1 MPDGPTPPDHHA
13 HHRALDLLRAGTG
26 NHGATFRDG
35 QWDAIRHLVD
45 GDGRL
50 LVVQKTGWGKSF
62 VYFIATKLLRE
73 VGLGPTLLISPLLAL
88 MRNQIDAAT
97 RMGVNAET
105 INSTNEDDWRRVA
118 DRVRANGVDVLL
130 ISPERL
136 ANVEF
141 QHAVLDPIAS
151 RVGMVVIDEAHCI
164 SDWGHDFRPHY
175 RQVERLLRRLPARS
189 RLLATT
195 ATANNRVIADLREVL
210 GGDLTISRGDLA
222 RPSLTLQAIALPDRA
237 ERLAWLADHLDALP
251 GSGIIYALTKPDT
264 YRIAA
269 WLRQKGHT
277 VEAYTG
283 GDENDRR
290 IALEQALLENRVKA
304 LVATSALGMGFDK
317 PDLGFVIHFQ
327 VPGSV
332 VTYYQQVGRAGR
344 ALDDA
349 YGILLHG
356 RGDTDITTWFIN
368 AAFPAR
374 DEVEVILKALRE
386 APDGLSVPGLERRA
400 NLRNGRIRHALLLL
414 GLESPSP
421 IARED
426 TKYLLTP
433 SALSESFWDRVTRI
447 TDIRKTEQAQMQ
459 VYTTLPFG
467 EHMRFLIDA
476 LDGDT
481 SNVTPPRLPP
491 LPETVSEATVREVVT
506 FLRRTHL
513 PIEPRRL
520 WAAGPTPTWGLR
532 GTIPVELRA
541 EDGRALSLWGDAGWG
556 DTVRRGKYE
565 ANHFSNDLV
574 EACAG
579 MIRDWQPKP
588 APTWVTFIPSRRHPD
603 LVPTFA
609 RRLAAVLDLP
619 CVNSLTSVQA
629 RPPQK
634 EMQNSAQQVAN
645 LDGAFAIAH
654 DVVQPGPVI
663 LVDDMVDSRW
673 TFTVGAW
680 LLRKSGSGPVFPV
693 ALAQTTGSD
702 E

>member
-1 MPDGPTPPDHHA
+1 MPATAPTDHRA
-13 HHRALDLLRAGTG
+13 YRRALDVLRAGTG
-26 NHGATFRDG
+26 NPNATFRDG
-35 QWDAIRHLVD
+35 QWEAIRHLVD

-73 VGLGPTLLISPLLAL
+73 AGLGPTLLVSPLLAL
-88 MRNQIDAAT
+88 MRNQIDAAA

-105 INSTNEDDWRRVA
+105 INSTNQDDWRRVA
-118 DRVRANGVDVLL
+118 DRVKANEVDVLL

-136 ANVEF
+136 ANAEF
-141 QHAVLDPIAS
+141 QAAVLDVVAS

-164 SDWGHDFRPHY
+164 SDWGHDFRPQY
-175 RQVERLLRRLPARS
+175 RQVERLLRRLPAQS

-195 ATANNRVIADLREVL
+195 ATANDRVIADLREVL
-210 GGDLTISRGDLA
+210 GHGLTMSRGDLA
-222 RPSLTLQAIALPDRA
+222 RPSLTLQTIGLPDRA
-237 ERLAWLADHLDALP
+237 ERLAWLADHLKDLP
-251 GSGIIYALTKPDT
+251 GSGIIYALTKGDA

-269 WLRQKGHT
+269 WLRLKGHA
-277 VEAYTG
+277 VDAYTG

-374 DEVEVILKALRE
+374 KDVEAILEALRG
-386 APDGLSVPGLERRA
+386 APDGMSVPDLERA
-400 NLRNGRIRHALLLL
+400 VNLGRGRITHALLLL

-421 IARED
+421 IAKEGA
-426 TKYLLTP
+426 KYLLSP
-433 SALSESFWDRVTRI
+433 AALPEAFWDRVTRI
-447 TDIRKTEQAQMQ
+447 TNIREAEQAQMQ
-459 VYTTLPFG
+459 AYAVLPFG
-467 EHMRFLIDA
+467 THMRYLVDA
-476 LDGDT
+476 LDGDPADA
-481 SNVTPPRLPP
+481 TPTRLPP
-491 LPETVSEATVREVVT
+491 MPETVSEATVREVVT

-513 PIEPRRL
+513 PIEGRRQ
-520 WAAGPTPTWGLR
+520 WPAGPSPVWGLR
-532 GTIPVELRA
+532 GTIPADKRA
-541 EDGRALSLWGDAGWG
+541 EEGRALSLWGDAGWG
-556 DTVRRGKYE
+556 DTVRRGKYD

-579 MIRDWQPKP
+579 MIHDWQPRP
-588 APTWVTFIPSRRHPD
+588 APTWVTFIPSLRHPD

-609 RRLAAVLDLP
+609 RRLAAILGLP
-619 CVNSLTSVQA
+619 CVNALTKVEE

-634 EMQNSAQQVAN
+634 EMQNSAQQVLN
-645 LDGAFAIAH
+645 LDGALAVAT
-654 DVVQPGPVI
+654 DAVQSGPVI
-663 LVDDMVDSRW
+663 LVDDLVDSRW
-673 TFTVGAW
+673 TLTVGAW
-680 LLRKSGSGPVFPV
+680 LLRKSGSGAVFPV
-693 ALAQTTGSD
+693 ALAQVTGFD

>member
-1 MPDGPTPPDHHA
+1 MPATAPTDHRA
-13 HHRALDLLRAGTG
+13 YRRALDLLRAGTG
-26 NHGATFRDG
+26 NPNATFRDG
-35 QWDAIRHLVD
+35 QWNAIRHLVD

-73 VGLGPTLLISPLLAL
+73 AGLGPTLLVSPLLAL
-88 MRNQIDAAT
+88 MRNQIDAAA

-105 INSTNEDDWRRVA
+105 INSTNQDDWRRVA
-118 DRVRANGVDVLL
+118 DRVKANEVDVLL

-136 ANVEF
+136 ANAEF
-141 QHAVLDPIAS
+141 QAAVLDVVAS

-164 SDWGHDFRPHY
+164 SDWGHDFRPQY
-175 RQVERLLRRLPARS
+175 RQVERLLRRLPAQS

-195 ATANNRVIADLREVL
+195 ATANDRVIADLREVL
-210 GGDLTISRGDLA
+210 GHGLTITRGDLA
-222 RPSLTLQAIALPDRA
+222 RPSLTLQSIGLPDRA
-237 ERLAWLADHLDALP
+237 ERLAWLADHLHALP
-251 GSGIIYALTKPDT
+251 GSGIIYALTKGDA

-269 WLRQKGHT
+269 WLRLKGHA
-277 VEAYTG
+277 VDAYTG

-317 PDLGFVIHFQ
+317 PDLGFVVHFQ

-374 DEVEVILKALRE
+374 KDVEAILEALRG
-386 APDGLSVPGLERRA
+386 APDGLSVPDLERA
-400 NLRNGRIRHALLLL
+400 VNLGRGRITHALLLL

-421 IARED
+421 IAKEGA
-426 TKYLLTP
+426 KYLLSP
-433 SALSESFWDRVTRI
+433 AALREAFWDRVTRI
-447 TDIRKTEQAQMQ
+447 TNIRETEQAQMQ
-459 VYTTLPFG
+459 AYAVLPFG
-467 EHMRFLIDA
+467 AHMRFLVDA
-476 LDGDT
+476 LDGDPADA
-481 SNVTPPRLPP
+481 SPPRLPP
-491 LPETVSEATVREVVT
+491 MPETVSEATVLEVVT

-513 PIEPRRL
+513 PIEVRRQ
-520 WAAGPTPTWGLR
+520 WPAGPTPAWGLR
-532 GTIPVELRA
+532 GTIPADKRA
-541 EDGRALSLWGDAGWG
+541 EEGRALSLWGDAGWG
-556 DTVRRGKYE
+556 DTVRRGKYD

-579 MIRDWQPKP
+579 MIHDWQPRP
-588 APTWVTFIPSRRHPD
+588 APTWVTFIPSLRHPD

-609 RRLAAVLDLP
+609 RRLAAILGLP
-619 CVNSLTSVQA
+619 CVSALTKVEE

-634 EMQNSAQQVAN
+634 EMQNSAQQVLN
-645 LDGAFAIAH
+645 LDGALAVAT
-654 DVVQPGPVI
+654 DAVQPGPVI

-673 TFTVGAW
+673 TLTVGAW
-680 LLRKSGSGPVFPV
+680 LLRKSGSGAVFPV